1 LLYPPGLLRCTER
14 HSFLLGSN
22 RSEPLMM
29 VALLDSLTRLVIG
42 QVRSVDA
49 MGTRSKES
57 VNSTQS
63 VCDVCCVVLGDHHR
77 PRVLPLT
84 VDDISAKARASAVSG
99 SFFSSTARVGGS
111 SCWDRGSWAAGM
123 SEGLSVS
130 TGERPRRCRCRFRS
144 RCGSS
149 RPWRAPLGSSLA
161 LPRSNTDSAPSSL
174 QQAVQFH
181 L

>member
-1 LLYPPGLLRCTER
+1 
-14 HSFLLGSN
+14 
-22 RSEPLMM
+22 MM
-29 VALLDSLTRLVIG
+29 VALLDSLTRLVMG

-63 VCDVCCVVLGDHHR
+63 VCDVCCVVLGDHR

-111 SCWDRGSWAAGM
+111 SCWDRSSWAAGM
-123 SEGLSVS
+123 GKASRSQRASGQGVAGVAFALGAVLLGLGVLPWVRTPILLLPLFSRLFSSTCNFCGRLYIDIQRSEWPLQAPAAVY
-130 TGERPRRCRCRFRS
+130 S
-144 RCGSS
+144 R
-149 RPWRAPLGSSLA
+149 
-161 LPRSNTDSAPSSL
+161 
-174 QQAVQFH
+174 
-181 L
+181 